1 MGETWPTLL
10 IAFIPV
16 VLAAL
21 MLLGWQAF
29 ISEFSKRRNR
39 N

>member
-16 VLAAL
+16 GLAAL
-21 MLLGWQAF
+21 FAYGWNAIEDALKQ
-29 ISEFSKRRNR
+29 RRKD
-39 N
+39 